1 MCGSSPAGRRAAAG
15 PGATFKGR
23 VIPGWSLPSPR
34 SPAAAHLPLPAR
46 SLSAPE
52 GGERSGRQV
61 FPLVL
66 FECVGPPHHSSN
78 STHSPSST
86 QTPQPAGFRRIN
98 SCQSLP
104 LLPPLLSR
112 QTQEFISSEGLFFF
126 SPLRFR
132 SVLLPPGCRCATRTD
147 IDTSVCAV
155 HQQPPTHSNI
165 GHFCFF
171 WCPPTENA
179 SGLFTS
185 ATIKLE
191 NGEIL
196 PHLKTLP
203 CLDDTTAGRDLN
215 EDRLSGGNVDFL
227 SFSNFI
233 QFEEVF
239 SPAVGLK
246 MGIYRHLAF
255 LSPIKVVKKHV

>member
-1 MCGSSPAGRRAAAG
+1 MSETSPPPSAAIAADRRVYFFGR
-15 PGATFKGR
+15 T
-23 VIPGWSLPSPR
+23 V
-34 SPAAAHLPLPAR
+34 
-46 SLSAPE
+46 
-52 GGERSGRQV
+52 
-61 FPLVL
+61 
-66 FECVGPPHHSSN
+66 
-78 STHSPSST
+78 
-86 QTPQPAGFRRIN
+86 
-98 SCQSLP
+98 
-104 LLPPLLSR
+104 
-112 QTQEFISSEGLFFF
+112 FF

-171 WCPPTENA
+171 CCPPTENA

-196 PHLKTLP
+196 PNLKTLP
-203 CLDDTTAGRDLN
+203 CLNDTTAGRDLN

-239 SPAVGLK
+239 FARGWLENGDISPFG
-246 MGIYRHLAF
+246 F

>member
-1 MCGSSPAGRRAAAG
+1 M

-46 SLSAPE
+46 CLRRR
-52 GGERSGRQV
+52 GESVRDVRSFRWSYLNV
-61 FPLVL
+61 SDLPIT
-66 FECVGPPHHSSN
+66 PSN

-112 QTQEFISSEGLFFF
+112 QTEEFISSEGLFFF

-155 HQQPPTHSNI
+155 YQQPPTHSNI

-171 WCPPTENA
+171 CCPPTENA

-196 PHLKTLP
+196 PSLKTLP

-233 QFEEVF
+233 QF
-239 SPAVGLK
+239 
-246 MGIYRHLAF
+246 
-255 LSPIKVVKKHV
+255 